1 MPTFEY
7 QAVDARGKKSKGNLE
22 ADSPRHLRQ
31 LLRERGLS
39 PLSVKESAA
48 SSSKT
53 RSGGLRLLRSKVK
66 TNDLVMIS
74 RQLATLVSS
83 GMQLDRSLYLIGE
96 QAEKASMRRLMHEVR
111 SYLAEGSSFAAAL
124 RRAQQVF
131 PPDFIA
137 TIAAGEES
145 GHMTE
150 VLERLADE
158 TEQQAKTKQTLGG
171 ALVYPAVMVF
181 VAIAIVVL
189 LLIYVVPQVTEVF
202 EQQNQQLPPLTD
214 FLIDASAFLRAYG
227 MLLAVV
233 LGACVLVFLLLL
245 KRSWFRFWWHRKL
258 LGVPIIG
265 VWLRSALIS
274 RWARSLGMLYGAGV
288 NSTLSLRIAS
298 EGVNNDY
305 LRQVLTQVT
314 DRVRE
319 GRSINRALRETGHFP
334 GFLVH
339 MVASG
344 ESSGD
349 LTGMLLKCSD
359 YYDQLLKTTIE
370 ASLRVFEPLL
380 ILVMGG
386 MVLAIVLAIL
396 MPIFQINQMI
406 I

>member
-1 MPTFEY
+1 MPAFEY
-7 QAVDARGKKSKGNLE
+7 QAIDALGKKSKGSME

-31 LLRERGLS
+31 LLREQGKT
-39 PLSVKESAA
+39 PLSVKENSARA
-48 SSSKT
+48 NKGSK
-53 RSGGLRLLRSKVK
+53 GGLKLLRSKVK
-66 TNDLVMIS
+66 TSDLVMIS
-74 RQLATLVSS
+74 RQLATLVAS
-83 GMQLDRSLYLIGE
+83 GMQLDQSLYLIAE
-96 QAEKASMRRLMHEVR
+96 QAEKNSLKRLMHEIR
-111 SYLAEGSSFAAAL
+111 SYLAEGASFSIAL
-124 RRAQQVF
+124 RRAQQIF

-137 TIAAGEES
+137 TISAGEES
-145 GHMTE
+145 GHMTQ

-171 ALVYPAVMVF
+171 AMVYPAAMVV
-181 VAIAIVVL
+181 VAISIIVL

-202 EQQNQQLPPLTD
+202 EQQKQALPPLTE
-214 FLIDASAFLRAYG
+214 FLINASAFLRNYG
-227 MLLAVV
+227 ALLGIAICGFILGFLMLLRRA
-233 LGACVLVFLLLL
+233 
-245 KRSWFRFWWHRKL
+245 WFRMWWHKKL
-258 LGVPIIG
+258 LATPIIG
-265 VWLRSALIS
+265 SWIRSALIA

-305 LRQVLTQVT
+305 LRSVLTRVT

-319 GRSINRALRETGHFP
+319 GRSINRALKESGHFP

-370 ASLRVFEPLL
+370 AGLRVFEPLL
-380 ILVMGG
+380 ILIMGG

-406 I
+406 V